1 MEDNRILELYQKRD
15 ETAIDETQ
23 KKYGAYLHKIA
34 YNILCDREDSEE
46 SVSDTYLAAWNTIP
60 PQEPRYFSVYLSKL
74 TRRISIDRLRKN
86 TAQKR
91 TADTLSL
98 DEMSE
103 AVGREDVA
111 GQVELRQLGEAIGKF
126 LKDQPEETRHVF
138 LCRYYYMDSVRDIA
152 GYLGITESKVKVLLH
167 RTRQSLRAHLEKEGY
182 DI

>member
-23 KKYGAYLHKIA
+23 KKYGAYLYKIA
-34 YNILCDREDSEE
+34 CNILCVREDSEE

-60 PQEPRYFSVYLSKL
+60 PQKPAYFSVYLSKL
-74 TRRISIDRLRKN
+74 TRRISIDRLRRN
-86 TAQKR
+86 TAEKR

-98 DEMSE
+98 DEITE
-103 AVGREDVA
+103 RVGTVC
-111 GQVELRQLGEAIGKF
+111 VEEQLELKQLGEAIGRF
-126 LKDQPEETRHVF
+126 LESQKEETRHVF

-167 RTRQSLRAHLEKEGY
+167 RTRQSLRTHLEKEGY
-182 DI
+182 DV